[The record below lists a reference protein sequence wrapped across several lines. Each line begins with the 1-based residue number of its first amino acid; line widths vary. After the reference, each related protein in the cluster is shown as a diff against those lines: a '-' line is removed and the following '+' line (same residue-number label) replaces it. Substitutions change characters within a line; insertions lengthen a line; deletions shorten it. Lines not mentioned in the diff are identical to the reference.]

1 MASKPTVGGLRV
13 RAPTSSF
20 YFKGKRGTV
29 ADVAKSLGVAY
40 ILDGSV
46 RQSDAALRV
55 AARLVRAADGYVVWS
70 ETYDRPLGDKL
81 WVQDD
86 IAREV
91 AKELQAAIH

>member
-1 MASKPTVGGLRV
+1 V
-13 RAPTSSF
+13 R
-20 YFKGKRGTV
+20 K
-29 ADVAKSLGVAY
+29 
-40 ILDGSV
+40 
-46 RQSDAALRV
+46 SDAALRI

-91 AKELQAAIH
+91 AKELQAAIR